1 MIGIEDSK
9 RLETAVALRQSFDV
23 AIEEGIIE
31 QSFAFGEE
39 NGCEVMMDEEDNLF
53 TSLGNA
59 MVPLK
64 GRKAHPFYA
73 ENRRIRFTH
82 DSWKAIILNV
92 MLDERIQ
99 EMHEHIAMSL
109 ERALDDEARSQDD
122 FEKQIRVFKH
132 WKSSGNFAKAALLA
146 LNIGS
151 QLMLLGL
158 NSQAILLFDDVLDI
172 LKEMTDDGELDAEH
186 GGIGASVLEAIDA
199 PALEYLMK
207 LNISKGKAYSTLRR
221 GMDGAEAYQS
231 ALDILNNTPCADDEE
246 FDRSVSFPIFSG
258 LFAVLKMGAIEQDRE
273 CSYEKELCKKFVE
286 QARLNGD
293 PVHYGRALAMEAETL
308 GRLGNFEQ
316 ALEVVERIK
325 SIYNIETQHAAI
337 CKAYASDRV
346 AQSFSHSV
354 NFNNSL
360 GRTQA
365 ALETCSYV
373 VEEIV
378 PKSDPKNVHN
388 TFCLLYSVVIALKEN
403 GLALKAR
410 DIFQTRVV
418 DPFEEHFGPGG
429 STYSKPMF
437 RPILTVLDLQGRE
450 DQDVEKIDEFT
461 SWALDE
467 NNFEQK
473 VASCELAWAA
483 YSASPKALLGEI
495 CFSLA
500 KRQEVIENKSHLLQK
515 AISLMEQS
523 VANTESMPY
532 SNMYAKKKL
541 DAMKNFQEEC

>member
-1 MIGIEDSK
+1 MFGVEDSE
-9 RLETAVALRQSFDV
+9 RLETAMALRESFDV
-23 AIEEGIIE
+23 AVEEGVIE
-31 QSFAFGEE
+31 QSFVSGEE
-39 NGCEVMMDEEDNLF
+39 DGCEEIIDEEDNLCH
-53 TSLGNA
+53 SLGNI
-59 MVPLK
+59 MISLK
-64 GRKAHPFYA
+64 GRKAHPFYG
-73 ENRRIRFTH
+73 ENRRLRFTH
-82 DSWKAIILNV
+82 DSWKASILNV
-92 MLDERIQ
+92 MLDERKQ
-99 EMHEHIAMSL
+99 EIHEHVAMSL
-109 ERALDDEARSQDD
+109 ERALDDEAHNQDD

-354 NFNNSL
+354 NFNNYL

-373 VEEIV
+373 VEEII

-388 TFCLLYSVVIALKEN
+388 AFCLLYPVVIALKEN
-403 GLALKAR
+403 GLPLKAR

-541 DAMKNFQEEC
+541 DAMKNFQKEC